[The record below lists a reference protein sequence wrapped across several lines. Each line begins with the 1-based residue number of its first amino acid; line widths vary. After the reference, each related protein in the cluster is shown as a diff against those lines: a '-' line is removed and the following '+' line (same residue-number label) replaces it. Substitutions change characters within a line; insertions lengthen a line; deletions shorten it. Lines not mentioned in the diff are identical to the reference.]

1 MLVALN
7 ARTSRPSSPRDDR
20 REAHEAFVSCRELA
34 WRCSIM
40 TSSSE
45 HPVITI
51 DEDACTG
58 CGLCVTEC
66 AEGAIEI
73 VDGKA
78 RVVGEW
84 LCDGIGHCVGACPAG
99 ALSVET
105 RPTASSAAPSTGPGA
120 AADAPTP
127 TPASMSAPA
136 DPDTTAGREGG
147 CVCTICGASETAAT
161 LVAIRSKGESGW
173 CCTRCLP
180 SLIHS

>member
-1 MLVALN
+1 MASD
-7 ARTSRPSSPRDDR
+7 T
-20 REAHEAFVSCRELA
+20 
-34 WRCSIM
+34 
-40 TSSSE
+40 E

-105 RPTASSAAPSTGPGA
+105 RADTPSHAEREDQLPVTADPGPAAPLGA
-120 AADAPTP
+120 GAEE
-127 TPASMSAPA
+127 PA
-136 DPDTTAGREGG
+136 
-147 CVCTICGASETAAT
+147 CVCSICGESEHAAT
-161 LVAIRSKGESGW
+161 LVAIRSKGEGGW